1 MMPSKLNEDEE
12 GVGTA
17 TEWLGVNN
25 CTTSTWRNVALL
37 GLLKVTGACP
47 ITVGMRK
54 KSVAATMPVRHQMR
68 NENMRGLV
76 IFLV

>member
-25 CTTSTWRNVALL
+25 CTTSVWRNVALL
-37 GLLKVTGACP
+37 GLLKVTGA
-47 ITVGMRK
+47 
-54 KSVAATMPVRHQMR
+54 
-68 NENMRGLV
+68 
-76 IFLV
+76 